1 MKIKFVPVNIEVE
14 ASPDKTVLQIAT
26 ENQIQIRSICK
37 GLPSCAECRVHV
49 KDGDYNLPP
58 PTKAELGLIG
68 TSYYLDGRR
77 LSCQLRCFGDVT
89 IDVTE
94 QLENKDG
101 SAKKIRGFKSKTTQT
116 ESHAVQGTL
125 VLEEKVEDLN
135 REAGQNREPA
145 QAKRDNSNQ
154 QNRDQHHGR
163 RDNNNRDNQ
172 NRGSNRNSRR

>member
-14 ASPDKTVLQIAT
+14 ATPDKTVLQIAL

-49 KDGDYNLPP
+49 KEGDYNVPP
-58 PTKAELGLIG
+58 PTKTELGLIG

-101 SAKKIRGFKSKTTQT
+101 SAKKIRGFKSKNTQT

-135 REAGQNREPA
+135 REPKQQDRG
-145 QAKRDNSNQ
+145 NQ
-154 QNRDQHHGR
+154 QDRASQQERGSQQGR
-163 RDNNNRDNQ
+163 GRDNNNRRDN
-172 NRGSNRNSRR
+172 RSNRR